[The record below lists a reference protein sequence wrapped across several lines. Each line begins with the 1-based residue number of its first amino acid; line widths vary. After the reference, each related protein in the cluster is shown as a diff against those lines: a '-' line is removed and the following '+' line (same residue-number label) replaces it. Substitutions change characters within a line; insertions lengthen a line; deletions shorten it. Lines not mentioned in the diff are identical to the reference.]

1 MECTFYTALKN
12 VVIKHINFKTVLGF
26 SISAILLWLTFYNS
40 GLHLK
45 DIRLKGEQVYY
56 FAAAIVVF
64 IFSVWF
70 YSVRAKLFWINRAKT
85 NQASVHAYDSLIVGN
100 FYNCLLPGNL
110 GEGVRAWH
118 FSRKNKTTF
127 SRSLAAII
135 AEKWTDAQMFVVLAI
150 LLYLFKPFV
159 SHYILY
165 SIFLTASIVVLLSA
179 TYTFL
184 RRNKAAER
192 KIWRLI
198 FRLQKTGRVLYRLY
212 SHTGTHLAG
221 VKTNRYITKYIFLCC
236 IVFFLNLLQFFFLL
250 KAAGVA
256 EPVCSFYTAFLVA
269 ASMMIISFVPS
280 APSNIGVLHYGL
292 YSALVLS
299 AYQYGFSPNNKSLQS
314 FALFGVYV
322 HLSYIIPEVVMGIF
336 FLTKERK
343 FIF

>member
-1 MECTFYTALKN
+1 MESNFYAALKN
-12 VVIKHINFKTVLGF
+12 VVTKHVNFKTVLGF

-45 DIRLKGEQVYY
+45 DVRLNGEQVYY

-70 YSVRAKLFWINRAKT
+70 YSVRAKLFWINSQK
-85 NQASVHAYDSLIVGN
+85 NQTSIHAYDSLILGN

-110 GEGVRAWH
+110 GEAVRAWH
-118 FSRKNKTTF
+118 FSRKNKVTF

-135 AEKWTDAQMFVVLAI
+135 AEKWIDAQMFVALAI

-184 RRNKAAER
+184 RRNNAAER

-212 SHTGTHLAG
+212 SHTGTHIDG
-221 VKTNRYITKYIFLCC
+221 IKTNRCITKYVFLCC

-256 EPVCSFYTAFLVA
+256 EPVCSFYTAFLVV
-269 ASMMIISFVPS
+269 ASMMIIAFVPS

-292 YSALVLS
+292 YSALILA
-299 AYQYGFSPNNKSLQS
+299 AYQYGLSPDNKSLQS
-314 FALFGVYV
+314 FALFGIYV
-322 HLSYIIPEVVMGIF
+322 HLSYIIPEVLLGTLFVI
-336 FLTKERK
+336 KERK
-343 FIF
+343 IIF